1 LDYQSQIFTDKVM
14 NTEILHFLQESHK
27 QDLET
32 ITQILADITNRNPEE
47 IKPYLDRILTQ
58 LVKPQQ
64 ETQVDET
71 ATPAEQIATFQAWV
85 ESHRNLNFPNLSDEA
100 ISRESI
106 YGDRG

>member
-1 LDYQSQIFTDKVM
+1 M
-14 NTEILHFLQESHK
+14 NTEVLHFFQESHK

-58 LVKPQQ
+58 LVEPQQ
-64 ETQVDET
+64 ERPVNET
-71 ATPAEQIATFQAWV
+71 ATPEKRIAAFQAWV
-85 ESHRNLNFPNLSDEA
+85 ERHRSLNLPTLSDEA

>member
-1 LDYQSQIFTDKVM
+1 M
-14 NTEILHFLQESHK
+14 NTEVLHFFQESHK

-58 LVKPQQ
+58 LVEPQQ
-64 ETQVDET
+64 ERPINET
-71 ATPAEQIATFQAWV
+71 ATPEKRIAAFQSWV
-85 ESHRNLNFPNLSDEA
+85 ESHRNLNLPNLSDES

>member
-1 LDYQSQIFTDKVM
+1 M
-14 NTEILHFLQESHK
+14 NTEVLHFFQESHK

-47 IKPYLDRILTQ
+47 IKPYLNIILTQ
-58 LVKPQQ
+58 LVEPQQ

-71 ATPAEQIATFQAWV
+71 ATPAEQIAEFQAWV
-85 ESHRNLNFPNLSDEA
+85 ESHRNLNLPNLSDEA

-106 YGDRG
+106 YNTSLML

>member
-1 LDYQSQIFTDKVM
+1 M
-14 NTEILHFLQESHK
+14 NTDVLHFLQESHK

-58 LVKPQQ
+58 LVEPQQ
-64 ETQVDET
+64 ERPINET
-71 ATPAEQIATFQAWV
+71 ATPEKRIAAFQAWV
-85 ESHRNLNFPNLSDEA
+85 ESHRNLNLPTLSDEA

-106 YGDRG
+106 YGDRV

>member
-1 LDYQSQIFTDKVM
+1 M
-14 NTEILHFLQESHK
+14 NTEVLHFFQESHK

-47 IKPYLDRILTQ
+47 IQPYLNIILTQ
-58 LVKPQQ
+58 LVEPQQ
-64 ETQVDET
+64 ERPVGEN
-71 ATPAEQIATFQAWV
+71 ATPEKRIAEFQAWV
-85 ESHRNLNFPNLSDEA
+85 ESHRNLNLPTLSDEA

>member
-1 LDYQSQIFTDKVM
+1 M
-14 NTEILHFLQESHK
+14 NTEVLHFFQESHK

-32 ITQILADITNRNPEE
+32 ITQILANITNRNPEE

-58 LVKPQQ
+58 LVETQQ

-71 ATPAEQIATFQAWV
+71 ATPEQKIAEFQTWV
-85 ESHRNLNFPNLSDEA
+85 KSHKNLNFPNLSDEA